1 MSSRR
6 RKSPARSKTARRA
19 AAAADFWG
27 TEPYQVEVPRI
38 RRSDDPSAVV
48 RSLGQPPLP
57 GRDAVAPHYYEA
69 IYEKAAGVAA
79 ALAATAGLL
88 VTDDDA

>member
-1 MSSRR
+1 M
-6 RKSPARSKTARRA
+6 
-19 AAAADFWG
+19 
-27 TEPYQVEVPRI
+27 
-38 RRSDDPSAVV
+38 
-48 RSLGQPPLP
+48 
-57 GRDAVAPHYYEA
+57 APHYYEA